1 MSAIAI
7 ITARGGSKRII
18 AYSIAAAIES
28 GCFDEVMVSTDTEEI
43 AGIARSF
50 GAKVPFLRSG
60 ETSGDHATT
69 ADVLLEVLRRY
80 AQEGR
85 TFDLT
90 CCLYPTAPFVTGDT
104 LREAYV
110 KLSSSSADAL
120 VPVVRFSFPPQRCF
134 VVRDGGLSYR
144 WPEYRNARSQDLEPF
159 YHDAGQFYL
168 VRTKAFLAEKTVV
181 PASCIPLILPETKV
195 QDIDNPEDFELAQ
208 MKYSILYGN
217 GQKKEESLE

>member
-1 MSAIAI
+1 M
-7 ITARGGSKRII
+7 
-18 AYSIAAAIES
+18 
-28 GCFDEVMVSTDTEEI
+28 
-43 AGIARSF
+43 
-50 GAKVPFLRSG
+50 
-60 ETSGDHATT
+60 
-69 ADVLLEVLRRY
+69 
-80 AQEGR
+80 
-85 TFDLT
+85 
-90 CCLYPTAPFVTGDT
+90 TGDT